1 MKSNFIRILVAV
13 IRLSNTMC
21 KRISNQNNED
31 TTPKS
36 ESEEEVISQH
46 SFKGNYD
53 WEQHM
58 VIADRKRD
66 DAGMLL
72 PLQSYEK
79 TIERVKELN
88 MGKDSVR

>member
-1 MKSNFIRILVAV
+1 MKSNFTRILVAV
-13 IRLSNTMC
+13 IMLSTTMC
-21 KRISNQNNED
+21 SSVTAQNNEGV
-31 TTPKS
+31 TPKS
-36 ESEEEVISQH
+36 ESEKEVISQH
-46 SFKGNYD
+46 SFEGNYD
-53 WEQHM
+53 WKQHM